1 MVFSTDASVTIGCS
15 KMFEIEWFA
24 NKWFE
29 QILHLPAPEKST
41 ALFEMIPIIL
51 AAVIWHARWKRKRI
65 RLFYHDQARL
75 NIVNKGR
82 SKSSLI

>member
-1 MVFSTDASVTIGCS
+1 MIFSIDASVTIGCG

-24 NKWFE
+24 NKWSE

-51 AAVIWHARWKRKRI
+51 AAVLWDARWKRKRI
-65 RLFYHDQARL
+65 CLFYHNRARL